1 MANGQDVRLQLS
13 PLNLLNEIISFSR
26 RPAFS
31 ATDIVSFVEEEPPD
45 YRERN
50 DFVLVLYLDGGFE
63 NLTII
68 FSISFRH
75 SNGLRAAL

>member
-45 YRERN
+45 YRERERN
-50 DFVLVLYLDGGFE
+50 HFVLVLYLDGGFE
-63 NLTII
+63 NL
-68 FSISFRH
+68 
-75 SNGLRAAL
+75 